1 MKTKKLLTLGLLSTV
16 LLTGCN
22 DLPENSYRV
31 EDKNIRTIVSLEKK
45 EEIKDFQL
53 DSFMI
58 VYDQIGTVKVNIET
72 AFVPGTIFFKGTD
85 FGKINEKGYDVVYSS
100 FLKNLPHGKTSDTAY
115 CCSCTGLYTY
125 NPKVS
130 VPCVTMDFDTT
141 KYPAKSVVG
150 EVGQVD
156 KYDLTYID
164 YNSKKEKIAEGS
176 FDLFVLKDTALV
188 SIFVPYQFQE

>member
-1 MKTKKLLTLGLLSTV
+1 MKTKKLFTLCLLSSV

-31 EDKNIRTIVSLEKK
+31 EDKKIRTIESFEKK

-53 DSFMI
+53 DSFMV

-72 AFVPGTIFFKGTD
+72 GFVPGTIFFKGTD
-85 FGKINEKGYDVVYSS
+85 YGKINEKGYDVVYSS
-100 FLKNLPHGKTSDTAY
+100 FLKEVAHGATSDTVY
-115 CCSCTGLYTY
+115 CCSVTGLYTY
-125 NPKVS
+125 NSKVS
-130 VPCVTMDFDTT
+130 VPCVTTDFDTT

-150 EVGQVD
+150 EVGTVD
-156 KYDLTYID
+156 KYNLTYTD